1 MNRIPFLSADEH
13 PDERTTNR
21 VCVHLAGSAL
31 EKLRLPHGQRVGF
44 TAESPVFLN
53 DLTDGEVVE
62 EARKVVAAYEE
73 SYPTALVSTETV
85 DVIAGR
91 VTVFVDSAGT
101 GEWLGTE
108 DVHNVLT
115 HMGNLVAALVRRLEE
130 RDERKA
136 P

>member
-1 MNRIPFLSADEH
+1 MSRIPFLSADEH

-21 VCVHLAGSAL
+21 VCVHLAGSAI
-31 EKLRLPHGQRVGF
+31 EKLRLPHVQGIGF
-44 TAESPVFLN
+44 TAESPVFLS

-73 SYPTALVSTETV
+73 SYPTALVATETV
-85 DVIAGR
+85 DVIAGQ
-91 VTVFVDSAGT
+91 VPVFVDSAGT
-101 GEWLGTE
+101 GEWLGAE

-130 RDERKA
+130 IDERKA

>member
-1 MNRIPFLSADEH
+1 MSADEH
-13 PDERTTNR
+13 PDERTTHK
-21 VCVHLAGSAL
+21 VCVHLSGAAI
-31 EKLRLPHGQRVGF
+31 EKLQLPHDQGVGF
-44 TAESPVFLN
+44 TVESPVFLS

-73 SYPTALVSTETV
+73 SYPTALVATEAV

-91 VTVFVDSAGT
+91 VTVFVDSAVT

-108 DVHNVLT
+108 DVHSVLT
-115 HMGNLVAALVRRLEE
+115 HMGNLVSALVRRLEE
-130 RDERKA
+130 RDERKV

>member
-13 PDERTTNR
+13 PDERTTHR
-21 VCVHLAGSAL
+21 VCVHLVEAAL
-31 EKLRLPHGQRVGF
+31 EKLRLPHGQGVGF

-73 SYPTALVSTETV
+73 SYPTALVATETV

-108 DVHNVLT
+108 DVHSVLT
-115 HMGNLVAALVRRLEE
+115 HMGNLVSALVRGLEE
-130 RDERKA
+130 RDEQKA

>member
-1 MNRIPFLSADEH
+1 MSRIPFLSADEH

-21 VCVHLAGSAL
+21 VCVHLAGSAI
-31 EKLRLPHGQRVGF
+31 EKLRLPHVQGIGF
-44 TAESPVFLN
+44 TAESPVFLS

-73 SYPTALVSTETV
+73 SYPTALVATETV

-101 GEWLGTE
+101 GEWLGAE
-108 DVHNVLT
+108 DVHSMLT

>member
-1 MNRIPFLSADEH
+1 MSRILFLSADEH
-13 PDERTTNR
+13 PNERTTNR
-21 VCVHLAGSAL
+21 VCVHLAGSAI
-31 EKLRLPHGQRVGF
+31 EKLRLHRAQGVGF

-108 DVHNVLT
+108 DVHSVLT
-115 HMGNLVAALVRRLEE
+115 HMGNLVSALVRGLEE